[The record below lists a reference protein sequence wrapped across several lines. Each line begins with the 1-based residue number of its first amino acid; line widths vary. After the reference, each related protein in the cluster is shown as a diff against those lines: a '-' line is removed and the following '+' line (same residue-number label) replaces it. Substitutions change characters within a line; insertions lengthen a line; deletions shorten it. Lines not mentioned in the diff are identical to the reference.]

1 MARGDSS
8 SGSGKKKAPDE
19 DPAPGWDQVRQ
30 TATKTEVVTSPEADA
45 SELLL
50 QAERPDPA
58 LIAIQGDMLGR
69 VFRLKEGKNRIGR
82 HPSND
87 ICVQQRAVSAAHA
100 ELRRNGDT
108 VIAADLGSTNGTVVN
123 GVAIERPMV
132 LQKDDQIKI
141 GSCVFRYTDNQLDAS
156 FTENLHNKGSVDGL
170 TGAYNKAYLVHSLG
184 ASIDI
189 ARTGFALSIIIF
201 DLDHFKK
208 TNDTFGHLAG
218 DYVLK
223 ETCRIIKESGVR
235 TEDILGRFG
244 GEEFVLIMP
253 DASLEVALG
262 VAERIRKTLEE
273 HEFTHDDRRIPVTAS
288 LGVVSWIP
296 AYKTSDDMIEAAD
309 QLLYKSKQEGRNRVS
324 WKR

>member
-1 MARGDSS
+1 MARGDTP
-8 SGSGKKKAPDE
+8 SGSGKKPSPDE
-19 DPAPGWDQVRQ
+19 NPLPDWDKVRQ
-30 TATKTEVVTSPEADA
+30 TATRTEVVTNPEGDA
-45 SELLL
+45 SELLR
-50 QAERPDPA
+50 QAEQPDPA
-58 LIAIQGDMLGR
+58 LIVIQGDMLGR
-69 VFRLKEGKNRIGR
+69 VFRLKEGKSRVGR

-87 ICVQQRAVSAAHA
+87 ISIQQRAVSAVHA
-100 ELRRNGDT
+100 EIRRAGDT
-108 VIAADLGSTNGTVVN
+108 VIVQDMGSTNGTVVN
-123 GVAIERPMV
+123 GVAIQRPLV
-132 LQKDDQIKI
+132 LQKDDQLKI

-156 FTENLHNKGSVDGL
+156 FTENLHNKGSIDAL

-189 ARTGFALSIIIF
+189 ARTGFPLSIIIF

-208 TNDTFGHLAG
+208 TNDTYGHIAG

-223 ETCRIIKESGVR
+223 ETCRVIRESGVR

-262 VAERIRKTLEE
+262 VAERIRKTLET
-273 HEFTHDDRRIPVTAS
+273 HDFVHDDRRIPVTAS

-296 AYKTSDDMIEAAD
+296 AFKVADDMIEAAD